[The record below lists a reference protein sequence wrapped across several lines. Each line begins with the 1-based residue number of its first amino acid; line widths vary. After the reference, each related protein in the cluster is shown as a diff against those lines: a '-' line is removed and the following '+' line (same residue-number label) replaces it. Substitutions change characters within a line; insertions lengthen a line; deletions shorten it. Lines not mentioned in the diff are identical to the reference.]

1 MVVLAAAVRHA
12 AVDIGSN
19 TTRLLVAEVGDDG
32 VWRELMTQR
41 AYTLIGKQTGSSGR
55 LRKRVIANTAEV
67 VSTQVRL
74 AREMGADDITIVATA
89 AVRAAPNRDK
99 LVEAVLERTDLPV
112 RILSGSEEAQLAF
125 LGATKR
131 LGAPAGG
138 TIAVIDVGGGSTELA
153 IGTVDEGAIWD
164 ATFRVGSGMLT
175 EAYVKSDPPGVGELS
190 NVRQHVSGVFED
202 LELPAIDKAV
212 AVGGTATSLRR
223 IVGAE
228 LSHETLERGIRILA
242 EAPAAEVAERFDL
255 APERV
260 QLLPAGMLVLEEL
273 SDLIG
278 LPLSIGN
285 GGLREGVIL
294 AGIAETQAAA

>member
-1 MVVLAAAVRHA
+1 MLAYRGVRLA
-12 AVDIGSN
+12 CVDIGSN
-19 TTRLLVAEVGDDG
+19 TTRLLVAEIDEEG

-41 AYTLIGKQTGSSGR
+41 AYTLIGKQTESDGTIPP
-55 LRKRVIANTAEV
+55 KVTANTAEV

-89 AVRAAPNRDK
+89 AVRGAPNRDK
-99 LVEAVLERTDLPV
+99 LVDLVEQRTDLPV
-112 RILSGSEEAQLAF
+112 RVLSGHEEAQFAF
-125 LGATKR
+125 VGATKR
-131 LGAPAGG
+131 LGAPAEG
-138 TIAVIDVGGGSTELA
+138 TIVVIDVGGGSTEIA
-153 IGTVDEGAIWD
+153 VGTVDDGSNWD
-164 ATFRVGSGMLT
+164 NTFRVGSGMLT
-175 EAYVKSDPPGVGELS
+175 EAYVESDPPAAKELDK
-190 NVRQHVSGVFED
+190 VRQHVGGVFEG
-202 LELPAIDKAV
+202 LELPHVDKAV

-223 IVGAE
+223 LVGAE

-260 QLLPAGMLVLEEL
+260 RLLPAGMLVLEEL

-294 AGIAETQAAA
+294 SAVAERQAA

>member
-1 MVVLAAAVRHA
+1 VRLAC
-12 AVDIGSN
+12 VDIGSN
-19 TTRLLVAEVGDDG
+19 TTRLLVAEIDGDG

-41 AYTLIGKQTGSSGR
+41 AYTLIGKQAEKDGTIP
-55 LRKRVIANTAEV
+55 KRVLANTVEV

-74 AREMGADDITIVATA
+74 AREMGADDVTIVATA
-89 AVRAAPNRDK
+89 AVRGAPNKDK
-99 LVEAVLERTDLPV
+99 LVDTILARTDLPV
-112 RILSGSEEAQLAF
+112 RVLSGHEEAQLAF
-125 LGATKR
+125 IGATKR
-131 LGAPAGG
+131 LGAPAEG
-138 TIAVIDVGGGSTELA
+138 TIVVIDVGGGSTEIA
-153 IGTVDEGAIWD
+153 IGTVDEGSTWD

-175 EAYVKSDPPGVGELS
+175 EAYVTNDPPGVGDLDLI
-190 NVRQHVSGVFED
+190 RQHVSGVFEG
-202 LELPAIDKAV
+202 LELPDIDKAV

-223 IVGAE
+223 LVGAE

-242 EAPAAEVAERFDL
+242 ESPAADVAERFDL

-260 QLLPAGMLVLEEL
+260 ELLPAGMLVLEEL

-294 AGIAETQAAA
+294 THVAEAQAA

>member
-1 MVVLAAAVRHA
+1 MIALSGVRLAC
-12 AVDIGSN
+12 VDIGSN
-19 TTRLLVAEVGDDG
+19 TTRLLVAEIDRDG

-41 AYTLIGKQTGSSGR
+41 AYTLIGKQAGSSGR
-55 LRKRVIANTAEV
+55 IPKEVIANTAEV

-74 AREMGADDITIVATA
+74 AREMGADETTIVATA
-89 AVRAAPNRDK
+89 AVRAAPNKDK
-99 LVEAVLERTDLPV
+99 LLDKVHDRTDLPV
-112 RILSGSEEAQLAF
+112 RVLSGHEEAQLAF
-125 LGATKR
+125 IGATKR
-131 LGAPAGG
+131 LGAPAEG
-138 TIAVIDVGGGSTELA
+138 TIAVIDVGGGSTEIA
-153 IGTVDEGAIWD
+153 IGTVDDGPSWD

-175 EAYVKSDPPGVGELS
+175 EAYVTGDPPGVGELER
-190 NVRQHVSGVFED
+190 VRQHVSGVFEGLD
-202 LELPAIDKAV
+202 LPALDKAV

-223 IVGAE
+223 LVGAE

-260 QLLPAGMLVLEEL
+260 RLLPAGMLVLEEL
-273 SDLIG
+273 SDLLG

-294 AGIAETQAAA
+294 TAVAEAQAA

>member
-1 MVVLAAAVRHA
+1 VIAYRALRLAC
-12 AVDIGSN
+12 VDIGSN
-19 TTRLLVAEVGDDG
+19 TTRLLVAEIDDEG

-41 AYTLIGKQTGSSGR
+41 AYTLIGKRADKKGQIPD
-55 LRKRVIANTAEV
+55 KVVENVIEV

-74 AREMGADDITIVATA
+74 AREMGADDVTIVATA
-89 AVRAAPNRDK
+89 AVRAAPNKDK
-99 LVEAVLERTDLPV
+99 LLELVQTRTDLPV
-112 RILSGSEEAQLAF
+112 RVLTGHEEAQLAF
-125 LGATKR
+125 VGATKR
-131 LGAPAGG
+131 LGAPAEG
-138 TIAVIDVGGGSTELA
+138 TIVVIDVGGGSTEIA
-153 IGTVDEGAIWD
+153 IGTVDDGSTWD

-175 EAYVKSDPPGVGELS
+175 ESYVTHDPPDVSDLDKI
-190 NVRQHVSGVFED
+190 RKHVSGVFEG

-223 IVGAE
+223 LVGAE

-242 EAPAAEVAERFDL
+242 DSPAAEVAERFDL

-260 QLLPAGMLVLEEL
+260 EILPAGMLVLEEL

-294 AGIAETQAAA
+294 TSVAEAQAA

>member
-1 MVVLAAAVRHA
+1 VRLAC
-12 AVDIGSN
+12 VDIGSN
-19 TTRLLVAEVGDDG
+19 TTRLLVAEIDEDG

-41 AYTLIGKQTGSSGR
+41 AYTLIGKKTESDGTLPKS
-55 LRKRVIANTAEV
+55 VIRDTAEV

-89 AVRAAPNRDK
+89 AVRGAPNKEK
-99 LVEAVLERTDLPV
+99 LTSRIEERTDLPV
-112 RILSGSEEAQLAF
+112 RVLSGHEEAQLAF
-125 LGATKR
+125 VGATKR
-131 LGAPAGG
+131 LGAPAEGS
-138 TIAVIDVGGGSTELA
+138 IVVIDVGGGSTEIA
-153 IGTVDEGAIWD
+153 VGTVDEGSSWD
-164 ATFRVGSGMLT
+164 HTFRVGSGMLT
-175 EAYVKSDPPGVGELS
+175 EAYVTGDPPSEAELDKVRKHVG
-190 NVRQHVSGVFED
+190 GVFEG

-223 IVGAE
+223 LVGAE

-242 EAPAAEVAERFDL
+242 ESPAAEVAERFDL

-260 QLLPAGMLVLEEL
+260 RLLPAGMLVLEEL

-294 AGIAETQAAA
+294 SAVAERQAA

>member
-1 MVVLAAAVRHA
+1 MRIAC
-12 AVDIGSN
+12 VDIGSN
-19 TTRLLVAEVGDDG
+19 TTRLLVAEIDGDG

-41 AYTLIGKQTGSSGR
+41 AYTLIGKRADSDGR
-55 LRKRVIANTAEV
+55 IPEAVVANVADV

-89 AVRAAPNRDK
+89 AVRGAPNKEK
-99 LVEAVLERTDLPV
+99 LLDAITSRTDMPV
-112 RILSGSEEAQLAF
+112 RVLSGSEEAQLAF
-125 LGATKR
+125 VGATKR
-131 LGAPAGG
+131 LGAPPEG
-138 TIAVIDVGGGSTELA
+138 TIVVIDVGGGSTELA
-153 IGTVDEGAIWD
+153 IGTVDDGPTWD

-175 EAYVKSDPPGVGELS
+175 EAYVTSDPPGVGDLD
-190 NVRQHVSGVFED
+190 RIRLHVSGAFEG
-202 LELPAIDKAV
+202 LELPEIDKAV

-228 LSHETLERGIRILA
+228 LSHETLERGLRILLGS
-242 EAPAAEVAERFDL
+242 PAAEVAERFDL

-260 QLLPAGMLVLEEL
+260 ELLPAGMLVLEEL

-294 AGIAETQAAA
+294 AGLAESQAAV

>member
-1 MVVLAAAVRHA
+1 MAAAVRHA

-175 EAYVKSDPPGVGELS
+175 EAYVKSDPPGVRELS

>member
-1 MVVLAAAVRHA
+1 
-12 AVDIGSN
+12 VDIGSN
-19 TTRLLVAEVGDDG
+19 TTRLLVAEVDEDG

-55 LRKRVIANTAEV
+55 LRKKVITNVSEV

-99 LVEAVLERTDLPV
+99 LVEAVLDRTDLPV

-125 LGATKR
+125 IGATKR
-131 LGAPAGG
+131 LGAPAEG
-138 TIAVIDVGGGSTELA
+138 TIAVIDVGGGSTEIA
-153 IGTVDEGAIWD
+153 IGTVDEGSTWD

-175 EAYVKSDPPGVGELS
+175 ESYVKSDPPGVGELS
-190 NVRQHVSGVFED
+190 RVRQHVSGVFEGLD
-202 LELPAIDKAV
+202 LPAVDKAV

-228 LSHETLERGIRILA
+228 LSHETLERGLRILA

-273 SDLIG
+273 SDLLG

-294 AGIAETQAAA
+294 AGVAEAQAA

>member
-1 MVVLAAAVRHA
+1 VLHA
-12 AVDIGSN
+12 CVDIGSN
-19 TTRLLVAEVGDDG
+19 TTRLLVADVDDDG

-41 AYTLIGKQTGSSGR
+41 AYTLIGKQTDKSGR
-55 LRKRVIANTAEV
+55 IPKSVIANTAEV

-89 AVRAAPNRDK
+89 AVRGAPNRDK
-99 LVEAVLERTDLPV
+99 LLDTIYQRTDLSV
-112 RILSGSEEAQLAF
+112 RVLSGHEEAQLAF
-125 LGATKR
+125 VGATKR
-131 LGAPAGG
+131 LGAPAEG
-138 TIAVIDVGGGSTELA
+138 TIVVIDVGGGSTEIA
-153 IGTVDEGAIWD
+153 VGTVDEGSTWD

-175 EAYVKSDPPGVGELS
+175 EAYVKDDPPSDKDLERI
-190 NVRQHVSGVFED
+190 RQHVSGVFEG

-212 AVGGTATSLRR
+212 AVGGTATSLRK

-228 LSHETLERGIRILA
+228 LAHETLERGLRILG
-242 EAPAAEVAERFDL
+242 EAPAADVAERFDL

-260 QLLPAGMLVLEEL
+260 QLLPAGMLILEEL
-273 SDLIG
+273 SDLID

-294 AGIAETQAAA
+294 VGVAEAQAA

>member
-1 MVVLAAAVRHA
+1 MRLAC
-12 AVDIGSN
+12 VDIGSN
-19 TTRLLVAEVGDDG
+19 TTRLLVAEIDDEG

-41 AYTLIGKQTGSSGR
+41 AYTLIGKQTDSSGR
-55 LRKRVIANTAEV
+55 LPKSVITNVAEV

-89 AVRAAPNRDK
+89 AVRGAPNKDK
-99 LVEAVLERTDLPV
+99 LIDKIDDRTDLPV
-112 RILSGSEEAQLAF
+112 RVLSGHEEAQLAF
-125 LGATKR
+125 VGATKR
-131 LGAPAGG
+131 LGAPAEG
-138 TIAVIDVGGGSTELA
+138 TIIVIDVGGGSTELA
-153 IGTVDEGAIWD
+153 VGTVDDGPSWD
-164 ATFRVGSGMLT
+164 NTFRVGSGMLT
-175 EAYVKSDPPGVGELS
+175 ESYVTKDPPAEAELDK
-190 NVRQHVSGVFED
+190 VRKHVSGVFEG
-202 LELPAIDKAV
+202 LELPHIDKAV

-223 IVGAE
+223 LVGAE

-260 QLLPAGMLVLEEL
+260 RLLPAGMLVLEEL
-273 SDLIG
+273 SDLIA

-294 AGIAETQAAA
+294 TAVAEAQAA

>member
-1 MVVLAAAVRHA
+1 VVVLAAAVRHA

-131 LGAPAGG
+131 LGAPAEG